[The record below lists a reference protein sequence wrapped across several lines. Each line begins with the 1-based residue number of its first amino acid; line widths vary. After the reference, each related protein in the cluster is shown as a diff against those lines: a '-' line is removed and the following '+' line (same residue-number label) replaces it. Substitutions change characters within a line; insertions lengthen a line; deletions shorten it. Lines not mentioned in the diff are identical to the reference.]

1 MVGFSPHVAI
11 VVTRTNLLLRYYRVI
26 CVLAALVAENLHTP
40 KTLTQL
46 ARKTLRSNLAKLSI
60 KNGITALSIFIVC
73 CNKNSINPAHRL
85 CARNAYCTRFMNVLM
100 G

>member
-60 KNGITALSIFIVC
+60 KSGIPVSPVSTVC
-73 CNKNSINPAHRL
+73 CNKNNMKPGTQVLRL
-85 CARNAYCTRFMNVLM
+85 GWLLTPIHERF
-100 G
+100 